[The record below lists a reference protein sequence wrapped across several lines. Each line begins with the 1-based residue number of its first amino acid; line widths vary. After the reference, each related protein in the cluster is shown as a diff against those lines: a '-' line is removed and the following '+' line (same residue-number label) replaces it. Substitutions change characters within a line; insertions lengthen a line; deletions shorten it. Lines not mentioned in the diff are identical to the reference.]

1 MQDKEKCSH
10 ATPLSETALIP
21 TIQNREG
28 NQRKKNKDGDR
39 RKREGEGKGK
49 GEWGR
54 VGRGKGE
61 KKERGREGLHLKMHH
76 IKIYN

>member
-28 NQRKKNKDGDR
+28 NQRKKTKMETGG
-39 RKREGEGKGK
+39 KEREREKGK
-49 GEWGR
+49 GN
-54 VGRGKGE
+54 GE
-61 KKERGREGLHLKMHH
+61 G
-76 IKIYN
+76 